1 MENENKKIA
10 DKQVKISGDRHAK
23 LREIAFFED
32 REMREILNEAF
43 DHYLETKENK
53 QK

>member
-23 LREIAFFED
+23 LREIAFFQD
-32 REMREILNEAF
+32 REMREILNEAW
-43 DHYLETKENK
+43 DYYVENIVNK
-53 QK
+53 Q